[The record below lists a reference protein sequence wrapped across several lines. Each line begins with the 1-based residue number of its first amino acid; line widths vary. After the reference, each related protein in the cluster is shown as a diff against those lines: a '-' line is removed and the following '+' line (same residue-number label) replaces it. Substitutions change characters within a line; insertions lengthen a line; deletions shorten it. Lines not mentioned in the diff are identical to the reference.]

1 MVPNLKI
8 KVDHSDRD
16 ISKIITVSTENCVSI
31 TVKQQSPLEDYEYYE
46 TRSFSKND
54 GFQKLITGEIHSK
67 ATEMLITAVN
77 NRTKERDFFKLYC
90 DMLDGTISEK
100 EFDKILSDNESD
112 YIVDENLEPNI
123 NDTKMALR
131 LSKHIISVNTINDLS
146 SLFSFN
152 PDVLEEQALLTM

>member
-1 MVPNLKI
+1 MDNKLQTGA
-8 KVDHSDRD
+8 SDIIPVY
-16 ISKIITVSTENCVSI
+16 ISK
-31 TVKQQSPLEDYEYYE
+31 
-46 TRSFSKND
+46 
-54 GFQKLITGEIHSK
+54 
-67 ATEMLITAVN
+67 
-77 NRTKERDFFKLYC
+77 
-90 DMLDGTISEK
+90 DGTISEK